1 MDIQLNNLTKVDE
14 FAALFQNM
22 KLFTDHINIDF
33 NDERIYIQTMDNCK
47 ISLLEVVIPKSWFCV
62 YSCPIPLTL
71 GINTNIFHK
80 ILASRDKVQT
90 MHMYFNTDEEDKLYI
105 NMESS
110 MKTVFNRNFEV
121 PLMELSYD
129 VMDITAIEYQADIS
143 LPSSD
148 FALLINQLRGFG
160 ETLQFVCNESKIEM
174 ISKSIDQGKMSVIVE
189 IDDLSSY
196 AIEEEK
202 ELDMSFSLKCLH
214 NMCSFSKIYKEVE
227 IKLHSDSPLYIC
239 YSDGELS
246 VKIYLAPQMSGDD

>member
-47 ISLLEVVIPKSWFCV
+47 ISLLEVIIPKSWFCV
-62 YSCPIPLTL
+62 YSCPVPLTL

-80 ILASRDKVQT
+80 ILSSRDKVQT
-90 MHMYFNTDEEDKLYI
+90 MHMYFNTEEEDKLYI
-105 NMESS
+105 DMESS

-202 ELDMSFSLKCLH
+202 ELNMSFSLKCLH
-214 NMCSFSKIYKEVE
+214 TMCSFSKIYKEVE